1 MTADGLEARKSIYR
15 TALIL
20 TVLTVFEFILA
31 GIKGFFP
38 DWFGI
43 SLSTAKTL
51 VLVTFVVLTIFKAFY
66 IVAEFMHLRHEVKRL
81 ALTILIPFV
90 FIIWL
95 IIGLILEG
103 GYWGKMDKQ
112 SGSKAVTSTSDWI
125 AAQP

>member
-43 SLSTAKTL
+43 SPSTAKTL

-112 SGSKAVTSTSDWI
+112 SGSQAVTPTSDWI